1 MAAESRINCGKAAK
15 GDHDATGTHY
25 FYARFAFAS
34 LLPICCSNE
43 TDNDVVAI
51 KADDAIPETI
61 PCCTA

>member
-15 GDHDATGTHY
+15 AAGDATGTHS
-25 FYARFAFAS
+25 FYARFAFTS
-34 LLPICCSNE
+34 LLPMCCSNE

-51 KADDAIPETI
+51 KADDAIPEKT